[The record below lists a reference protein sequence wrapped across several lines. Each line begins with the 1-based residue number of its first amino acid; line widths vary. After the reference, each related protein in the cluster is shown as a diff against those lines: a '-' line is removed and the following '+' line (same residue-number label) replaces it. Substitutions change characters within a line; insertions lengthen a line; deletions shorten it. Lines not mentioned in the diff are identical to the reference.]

1 MSSGH
6 IGVPT
11 KQPAKSVRHSATPR
25 NLYLIDT
32 CPPVACRTSGWRTS
46 QCDTFGVKLLSNSSL
61 GRGED
66 QKVGGARDMKT
77 EKNRNS
83 GMSRLSELRDK
94 EATTA
99 RSRARITGSR
109 ITQMKLGEKTAT
121 KNAASNKTGTS
132 FGCES
137 IDFTFQ
143 IIQSFSFF
151 SSFLAS

>member
-1 MSSGH
+1 
-6 IGVPT
+6 
-11 KQPAKSVRHSATPR
+11 
-25 NLYLIDT
+25 
-32 CPPVACRTSGWRTS
+32 
-46 QCDTFGVKLLSNSSL
+46 
-61 GRGED
+61 
-66 QKVGGARDMKT
+66 MKT

-83 GMSRLSELRDK
+83 GMSELSELRDT

-109 ITQMKLGEKTAT
+109 ITQIKLGAKTAT
-121 KNAASNKTGTS
+121 KNAVSNKTGTS

-151 SSFLAS
+151 SSFLGS